1 MTTAEGEATR
11 TWFRRYRP
19 VARPRARLVC
29 FAHAGGGP
37 SAFRSWHEGLPSDVE
52 VLGVRY
58 PGRQDRVVEDCVARM
73 EPLADAIA
81 DAVKPLLDRP
91 MVFFGHSMGAWVA
104 YEVALRLHRDH
115 GFSLDQLLVSGQ
127 VAPHRHEPGGEDPG
141 AEAVIAEVRRL
152 GGYDAQLFEDPELR
166 ELVLPA
172 ILADFSLVR
181 TYACDPQRRV
191 DAPVVALFGEQ
202 DEDARPED
210 VRAWAERTTG
220 GYAQRSFP
228 GGHFYLAEH
237 ETALL
242 REISALLAPAHA

>member
-1 MTTAEGEATR
+1 MTSA
-11 TWFRRYRP
+11 WFRGYRP
-19 VARPRARLVC
+19 VAQPRARLVC

-37 SAFRSWHEGLPSDVE
+37 SAFRSWHDGLPADVE

-58 PGRQDRVVEDCVARM
+58 PGRQDRLAEDCVAEM
-73 EPLADAIA
+73 HPLADAIA
-81 DAVKPLLDRP
+81 SAITPLLDKP
-91 MVFFGHSMGAWVA
+91 LVFFGHSMGAWVA
-104 YEVALRLHRDH
+104 YEVALRLRRDH

-127 VAPHRHEPGGEDPG
+127 VPPHRREPGGDDPG
-141 AEAVIAEVRRL
+141 TDAVIAEVQRL

-181 TYACDPQRRV
+181 TYAGDPLAVV
-191 DAPVVALFGEQ
+191 DAPVVAYFGEQ
-202 DEDARPED
+202 DEDARPEE
-210 VRAWAERTTG
+210 VRAWAERTTA

-237 ETALL
+237 EAELL
-242 REISALLAPAHA
+242 REISARLAPAHA